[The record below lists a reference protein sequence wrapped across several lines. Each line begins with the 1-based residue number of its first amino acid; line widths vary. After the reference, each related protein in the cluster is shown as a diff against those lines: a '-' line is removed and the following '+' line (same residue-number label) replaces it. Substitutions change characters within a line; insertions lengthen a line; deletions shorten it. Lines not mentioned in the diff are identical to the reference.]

1 MFEAGKVIV
10 VGAGLAGCSC
20 AIALAGRGINV
31 TLVEAGATL
40 GGRVQSVSLRGIDRE
55 IDNCQHAAFRVYN
68 RFLQLIGHCDAR
80 EILRIQ
86 SQTRLSYLEVDKGR
100 ISTLKSGKLPP
111 PNHLAMSLLRAPFL
125 SLKDKIAMQKAVKAL
140 QKMTE
145 KERRNLDDIDFLTW
159 LKENGQTE
167 RAIKRFWDP
176 LVMAALNIDSA
187 NASSSSAA
195 FLFRKGLFSNTD
207 SFDVESFTG
216 DLSGVLDP
224 ALRRT
229 LSSVG
234 VKLRTSSP
242 VMEILSKDGMISGVS
257 TRDEKIPA
265 DTVILC
271 TPIKPTTRLL
281 RGGNSS
287 EINNSIADN
296 LESIGNTT
304 LMGLHAFHEG
314 PVLPENTQFVTCI
327 EEPLIQ
333 MLFDRTGELDEIQRA
348 GLPGHWISVPVSFA
362 DPYLSMKDTEI
373 RTEYERVVKT
383 AFPNSPELIQFHV
396 VRAKRATSA
405 LRPGTQ
411 RFRPNA
417 DDASSGIILGGDWLD
432 TDWPSTM
439 EGAVRGGLSA
449 AAHLLAVSG
458 DEQMNDWHH
467 DMNWPDWPEPPRR
480 GSKGWT
486 EW

>member
-145 KERRNLDDIDFLTW
+145 KERRNLD
-159 LKENGQTE
+159 
-167 RAIKRFWDP
+167 
-176 LVMAALNIDSA
+176 
-187 NASSSSAA
+187 ASSSSAA

-207 SFDVESFTG
+207 SFDVVSFTG

-242 VMEILSKDGMISGVS
+242 VMEILSKDGVISGVS